1 MTRPLLAFYGDDFTG
16 STDVLLQYHRFGL
29 RGVLVL
35 SPPDPDEA
43 RRLAETYDVIGVPG
57 IARSLP
63 TAEIGPAIR
72 PALTALAAPGPWLV
86 QYKICS
92 TADSSPAVGGLGP
105 ALAIGRELYGARPVP
120 ILAAQPDLGRYTA
133 FAHHFARDGAEV
145 YRLDRQPTMSRHPV
159 TPMTESD
166 LRVHVAAQTD
176 LPVSGIDVRALED
189 GTAEARY
196 RSLAD
201 QGALVLDAMTNDH
214 LRAAAR
220 MIDRVRDGRPLFAI
234 GSGGLSYGIA
244 AHLTGRAPDLAP
256 PPVLPPAPTLVVSG
270 SCSALTAAQIRHAA
284 AHGWATVPLE
294 PDAAGALPV
303 AAASA
308 RARAAFAAGAP
319 GVVVHTAL
327 GAPTRDGGL
336 PPERTGRAFAE
347 IIRACGGVRRV
358 VVAGGDTS
366 GHTVRALGV
375 AALDVAGPI
384 GGNAVICRS
393 LADGREL
400 VLKGGQIGV
409 EELFTTV
416 QQGGSTSPAPLT

>member
-1 MTRPLLAFYGDDFTG
+1 MTPPLAFYGDDFTG

-35 SPPDPDEA
+35 SPPAPGEA
-43 RRLAETYDVIGVPG
+43 RRLAGTYDVIGVPG

-72 PALTALAAPGPWLV
+72 PVLTALAAIDPWLV

-92 TADSSPAVGGLGP
+92 TADSAPEVGGLGP

-120 ILAAQPDLGRYTA
+120 ILAAQPGLGRYTA
-133 FAHHFARDGAEV
+133 FGHHFARDGDEV
-145 YRLDRQPTMSRHPV
+145 FRLDRQPTMSRHPV

-166 LRVHVAAQTD
+166 LRVHVAAQTG
-176 LPVSGIDVRALED
+176 LAVGGIDVRALED

-196 RSLAD
+196 RALAG
-201 QGALVLDAMTNDH
+201 QGAGAVVLDAMTDAH
-214 LRAAAR
+214 LQAGAR
-220 MIDRVRDGRPLFAI
+220 LIDRVRDGRPFFAI
-234 GSGGLSYGIA
+234 GSGGLSHGVA
-244 AHLTGRAPDLAP
+244 AHLTGRAPDQVP
-256 PPVLPPAPTLVVSG
+256 PPPLPPAPTLVVSG

-284 AHGWATVPLE
+284 AHGWATVPLD
-294 PDAAGALPV
+294 PGTLPV
-303 AAASA
+303 GAASS
-308 RARAAFAAGAP
+308 RAREAFASGAP

-327 GAPTRDGGL
+327 GSPTHDGGL
-336 PPERTGRAFAE
+336 PPERTGQAFAE
-347 IIRACGGVRRV
+347 IIRACEDVRRV

-366 GHTVRALGV
+366 GHTVRALGIT
-375 AALDVAGPI
+375 ALDVAGPI
-384 GGNAVICRS
+384 GGNAVMCRS
-393 LADGREL
+393 LGDGREL

-416 QQGGSTSPAPLT
+416 QQGGSGSAAPLT